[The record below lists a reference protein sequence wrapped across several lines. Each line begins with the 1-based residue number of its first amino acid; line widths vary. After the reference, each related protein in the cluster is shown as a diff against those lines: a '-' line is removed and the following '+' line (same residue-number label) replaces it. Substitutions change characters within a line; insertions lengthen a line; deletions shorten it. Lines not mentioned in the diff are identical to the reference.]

1 MLKLLGILLS
11 ITCILTSNAQQYGP
25 ILPPQPPPN
34 SPLLPPNGQVNNQ
47 RQNGNFGNVQNGQFG
62 RNQNNV
68 QRPLFGQNPN
78 VQAQNQRIINPQQL
92 NQVNPGQGN
101 AFGSANQQSGGVFGQ
116 QQPTAQRGLP
126 QSQLGLQS
134 QQGQL
139 GQAGQQGQLGL
150 QGQRQSQPLLRPGVM
165 YDRVSNSGQSQ
176 FGGSIVSASNSPGIF
191 INPTRQGSR
200 LSAGAVLNLQLTGYI
215 NENKAMRDGKTCYC
229 PREECTL
236 LENVLHP
243 CYFTFTIIISPNG
256 DEPVQYIS
264 KQFVIVNSTGMPEQS
279 GDWMSPVS
287 VQTAFKPAVIDVF
300 VNNLGPVI
308 QGRTVVAL
316 NEFWLVDSFTVELD
330 DYKPTIANQQPTP
343 VVKRLTG
350 SVVRSQLEFHYS
362 VQCQAG
368 YVGDNC
374 DLQCRP
380 TNTGPARAICT
391 SRLTN
396 ISSVCTYDQSRTA
409 VENCTQCGLGL
420 MNDDCADLA
429 GITQRERGVSQ
440 AYKVWTIILGVL
452 CGLLFICLLILLLLY
467 VCALRRRK
475 NGDTRERQRIYQQQ
489 QRPARP
495 IVSNPLLQDEWNKPR
510 EPYALRQAAPLVD
523 SESIQSD
530 TARQGGVSYNPA
542 PRREAQV

>member
-191 INPTRQGSR
+191 INPTRQVGSVA
-200 LSAGAVLNLQLTGYI
+200 L
-215 NENKAMRDGKTCYC
+215 KRDFGSFF
-229 PREECTL
+229 
-236 LENVLHP
+236 V
-243 CYFTFTIIISPNG
+243 FFG